1 MPVNGNLNI
10 LVVDD
15 EPLACRR
22 LQVLCRRIDSIAHVA
37 IAASG
42 VAALQY
48 IHDNLPDI
56 VLLDIDMPDISGVEI
71 AGRCQQMEG
80 APKVIFTT
88 AHSRYAVQAFRLEA
102 VDYLLKP
109 VKEALLIEALARAGR
124 KLQRE
129 NRKPLPDHS
138 LWVRDGET
146 SLQIR
151 SADIERIEAD
161 RDYMR
166 LCLPGCSYL
175 IHESMQSLAKK
186 LPSDMFV
193 RVHRS
198 AMVRRNMIDEV
209 RRKGRRQYVVLV
221 DGSHIPI
228 GPRYADAVIT
238 AAR

>member
-10 LVVDD
+10 LIVDD

-22 LQVLCRRIDSIAHVA
+22 LQVLCHRIESIAHVA
-37 IAASG
+37 VAASG
-42 VAALQY
+42 TAALQH
-48 IHDNLPDI
+48 INDNLPDI

-71 AGRCQQMEG
+71 ADHCQQMES

-109 VKEALLIEALARAGR
+109 VKEVLLIEALARAGE

-129 NRKPLPDHS
+129 NRKAAPDHS

-151 SADIERIEAD
+151 SADIERIEAE

-175 IHESMQSLAKK
+175 IHESMYSLIKK
-186 LPSDMFV
+186 LPPDMFV

-198 AMVRRNMIDEV
+198 AMVRRDMIGEI
-209 RRKGRRQYVVLV
+209 RRKGRRQYAILI
-221 DGSHIPI
+221 DGNQVPI
-228 GPRYADAVIT
+228 GPRYADAVVT
-238 AAR
+238 VAR